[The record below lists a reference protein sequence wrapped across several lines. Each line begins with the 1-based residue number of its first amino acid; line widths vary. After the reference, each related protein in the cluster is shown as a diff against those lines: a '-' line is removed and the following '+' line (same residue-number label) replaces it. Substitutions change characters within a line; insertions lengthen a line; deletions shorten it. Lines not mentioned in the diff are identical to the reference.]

1 MKIRDWVVGAVTI
14 AMLTIG
20 VTGFISDGLSVYGVG
35 DNVDMGEL
43 NQLEEE
49 TNKQLDQSNLA
60 DNARKRAENV
70 ESKSNFFTLPGLI
83 NTFKLGFQSIGIWD
97 SFARIS
103 LSILGLGS
111 AHGGWPRILVTSII
125 AILVAFKFAE
135 RVLN

>member
-1 MKIRDWVVGAVTI
+1 MKISDWVVGAVTI

-20 VTGFISDGLSVYGVG
+20 VTGFISDGISVYQVS

-43 NQLEEE
+43 EKLQTE
-49 TNKQLDQSNLA
+49 TNTQLDNTNLA
-60 DNARKRAENV
+60 DNARQRAENV

-103 LSILGLGS
+103 LNILGLGA
-111 AHGGWPRILVTSII
+111 AHGGWPRLLITSII
-125 AILVAFKFAE
+125 GILVAFKFAE